1 MTAEKFKTE
10 GVKDMLSQKLI
21 LDVDRAISKA
31 EKEKEKSKLEIARN
45 LLGMGMTEEQVKNA
59 TNLPLSKIK
68 RLQKKK

>member
-21 LDVDRAISKA
+21 LES
-31 EKEKEKSKLEIARN
+31 EKREEKSKLEIARN
-45 LLGMGMTEEQVKNA
+45 LLGMGMTEKQVKNA

>member
-21 LDVDRAISKA
+21 LES
-31 EKEKEKSKLEIARN
+31 EKREEKSKLEIARN

-59 TNLPLSKIK
+59 TNLPMNKIK
-68 RLQKKK
+68 RLQKQK